1 MLFNSIEYLFVFLPL
16 AVAGFHLARF
26 MSGAQAAIGVLI
38 IASLVFYGSWK
49 PIYLILLVASI
60 CTNFVVGQSVLRLGD
75 RQLRWLIAAAG
86 ITVNL
91 LLLGYFKYSS
101 FVVTNLAAAFGTGWV
116 IERIIL
122 PLGISFFTFQQIAY
136 LVDCYK
142 RDVARHGFL
151 EYALLV
157 TLFPHLIAGPITQ
170 PRHVLEQF
178 ASKDFGRVSFDLMV
192 QGIILFSIGL
202 AKKVLLADN
211 LALYAT
217 PVFDSAAAG
226 NGIRFFEGWIGAL
239 AFTFQLYFD
248 FSGYSDMAL
257 GAALFFGIY
266 LPVNF
271 HSPYKATSIIEFW
284 RRWHITLSEFLR
296 RYLYIPLGGSREG
309 AVRHYRNLIIVMLL
323 GGIWHGAG
331 WTFVIWGLCHGLLL
345 AANHGFRALVA
356 RGFSVPAGRA
366 WTLLCWGITFLS
378 VAIAWVPFRAES
390 VEAAWRIVVAMLG
403 GNGIALSPRI
413 AVLLPFG
420 IAEQGFVH
428 IAVGASWLGY
438 VTLEALPLILLAMA
452 ICFLG
457 PASID
462 LVNYQKGALLRLQR
476 FSYAAG
482 IAFGLLFLVAVLVV
496 AARSTSEF
504 LYYQF

>member
-284 RRWHITLSEFLR
+284 RRWHHPVGIPAALSVYSARRQPGGRSPALPQSDHRHAAGRHLAWRGLDLCDLGPVPWPAARGQPWVPGAGGARFLGAGRPCLDATLLGYHIPFR
-296 RYLYIPLGGSREG
+296 RHRLG
-309 AVRHYRNLIIVMLL
+309 AVPC
-323 GGIWHGAG
+323 GIG
-331 WTFVIWGLCHGLLL
+331 
-345 AANHGFRALVA
+345 
-356 RGFSVPAGRA
+356 
-366 WTLLCWGITFLS
+366 
-378 VAIAWVPFRAES
+378 
-390 VEAAWRIVVAMLG
+390 
-403 GNGIALSPRI
+403 
-413 AVLLPFG
+413 
-420 IAEQGFVH
+420 
-428 IAVGASWLGY
+428 
-438 VTLEALPLILLAMA
+438 
-452 ICFLG
+452 
-457 PASID
+457 
-462 LVNYQKGALLRLQR
+462 
-476 FSYAAG
+476 
-482 IAFGLLFLVAVLVV
+482 
-496 AARSTSEF
+496 
-504 LYYQF
+504 